1 MMILPNPG
9 VLDRLIRDR
18 QKQLRTPAMFRPA
31 KVRVGLRVRIG
42 HAMIVAGS
50 TLSGERV
57 ERPVPPSAIHHAA

>member
-9 VLDRLIRDR
+9 VLDTLIRDR
-18 QKQLRTPAMFRPA
+18 QKQLRTPATRPA
-31 KVRVGLRVRIG
+31 KAGIGLRVRIG

-57 ERPVPPSAIHHAA
+57 ERPAPPSAIHNAA